1 MSLVRK
7 ADDILLAF
15 LIQIFY
21 FGEIPDTLATVGSI
35 MITCS
40 VLVSGARKIVDKRVR
55 SSSRNWVRH
64 IFCLSGV
71 EGGEEERIHPQEDEE
86 EN

>member
-21 FGEIPDTLATVGSI
+21 FGQIPDTLATIGSV
-35 MITCS
+35 MITVS
-40 VLVSGARKIVDKRVR
+40 VLVSGARKIVDKKVN
-55 SSSRNWVRH
+55 RNWLRKL
-64 IFCLSGV
+64 FCLRTTEPEV
-71 EGGEEERIHPQEDEE
+71 IVHLEEEEE
-86 EN
+86 EGERLS